1 MRKSALIWFVIGIP
15 FIGLLVALCIPKQP
29 IAQKSITFSIEK
41 LNKVIAKAGHDTV
54 PVILDS
60 NQVYFIIAQ
69 KNLTPSLSLFTDIN
83 ALTYV
88 MGKHS
93 HLTIIF
99 FSDISYDSYSDLSD
113 NAHVLPVY
121 WFLPEQSQA
130 VNYCYQLNPDSSQVK
145 PRVLIIAHGKIVFQE
160 VVGKSNLKVWT
171 GKLWDILATYPDK
184 GGNRKV

>member
-1 MRKSALIWFVIGIP
+1 MRKVATIWLVIVIP
-15 FIGLLVALCIPKQP
+15 FIGLLIALSVPKQP
-29 IAQKSITFSIEK
+29 IAQKPIKFSIEK
-41 LNKVIAKAGHDTV
+41 LNNVIAKAGHDTV
-54 PVILDS
+54 PVILDT

-69 KNLTPSLSLFTDIN
+69 KNLTPSLSVFTDIN

-88 MGKHS
+88 VGRHS

-99 FSDISYDSYSDLSD
+99 FSDISYHTYSDLSD

-130 VNYCYQLNPDSSQVK
+130 VNYCYQLNPDSSQSK

-160 VVGKSNLKVWT
+160 VVGKSNLKMWT
-171 GKLWDILATYPDK
+171 GKLWDILATYPGK